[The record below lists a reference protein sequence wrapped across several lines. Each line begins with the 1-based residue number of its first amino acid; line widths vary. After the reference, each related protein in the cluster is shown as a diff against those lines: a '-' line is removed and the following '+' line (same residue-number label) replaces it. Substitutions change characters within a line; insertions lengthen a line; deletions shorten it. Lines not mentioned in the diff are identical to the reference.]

1 MRGRLS
7 EPLTGLYW
15 DKPSPKFQ
23 GTYQVQC
30 TAGWALMD
38 LPVRGIKGYGKSF
51 KRELREKC
59 AGNARM
65 NMQGTLLIS
74 SKKFVDLDQ
83 SRKDK
88 YGLPLSRIHLF
99 YEDSDIAM
107 AQDMVER
114 CEDIIRAG
122 RGEVIAS
129 PGKVTADKLMIDY
142 NHWVGTV
149 RMGNDPKTSVL
160 DRFGRSH
167 DIPNLFVGDAS
178 VFPAY
183 PEKNPTLSNIALS
196 WRMSEHLA
204 ELAKKGELS

>member
-1 MRGRLS
+1 
-7 EPLTGLYW
+7 
-15 DKPSPKFQ
+15 
-23 GTYQVQC
+23 
-30 TAGWALMD
+30 
-38 LPVRGIKGYGKSF
+38 
-51 KRELREKC
+51 
-59 AGNARM
+59 
-65 NMQGTLLIS
+65 
-74 SKKFVDLDQ
+74 
-83 SRKDK
+83 
-88 YGLPLSRIHLF
+88 
-99 YEDSDIAM
+99 M
-107 AQDMVER
+107 AQDMVGK

-122 RGEVIAS
+122 GGEVIS
-129 PGKVTADKLMIDY
+129 TPGKVTADKLIIDF

-149 RMGNDPKTSVL
+149 RMGNDAKTSVL